1 MSAATYQITDIEQ
14 GADWSMILNIQAI
27 DGSVV
32 NLSSCSL
39 KMQVRSGS
47 VDSNVTILANLT
59 TSNGGI
65 TFLSAL
71 NGQIKISLTASQ
83 TANIPASNYYYDLFI
98 TDSSSRVTRALEGG
112 LLVQPRYTA

>member
-39 KMQVRSGS
+39 NMQDRSGT
-47 VDSNVTILANLT
+47 V
-59 TSNGGI
+59 
-65 TFLSAL
+65 
-71 NGQIKISLTASQ
+71 
-83 TANIPASNYYYDLFI
+83 Y
-98 TDSSSRVTRALEGG
+98 
-112 LLVQPRYTA
+112 